1 MPSPATQ
8 ESLDVAL
15 LKIGELAGQVRRLQ
29 EQLASNTP
37 EAQRKSLADAATQD
51 FRRVVSSLG
60 SASGLNAAP
69 MIANALAYLGKPGR
83 DDERTQWEC
92 TMSAMDL
99 ASVGAIL
106 RRLADAIDAFNK
118 ARIDR

>member
-1 MPSPATQ
+1 MSPPATQ
-8 ESLDVAL
+8 ESLDVVR
-15 LKIGELAGQVRRLQ
+15 LKIEELSVQVRRLQ
-29 EQLASNTP
+29 EQLALNTP

-60 SASGLNAAP
+60 SASGLDAAP

-83 DDERTQWEC
+83 DDARTQWESA
-92 TMSAMDL
+92 MSATDL